1 MMHAI
6 GGRLRL
12 GEPMHRHTSWRVG
25 GPADRFYLPGT
36 LEDLQAFLQH
46 FATTPITWLG
56 LGSNVLVRDGG
67 LRGTVICLANTLDAI
82 TLDASG
88 LIHAGAGAGAVKIA
102 HFAAKAG
109 LAGAEF
115 LAGIPGTLGGC
126 LTMNAGANDGDTW
139 SLVEWAEVLHP
150 DGRVQ
155 RLSRSEFQVGYREV
169 QGQGAACFIAAG
181 LRLSPADSDIVLQR
195 LRAWQER
202 RAATQPLEWPNCGSI
217 FRNPPGDHA
226 ARLIEAA
233 ELKGLRY
240 GDAEVSTQHA
250 NFIINRGAARAEEIE
265 ALVANVQREVRN
277 RFGVELQPEMR
288 VIGEVADV

>member
-36 LEDLQAFLQH
+36 LEDLQTFLQH
-46 FATTPITWLG
+46 FATAPITWLG

-202 RAATQPLEWPNCGSI
+202 RAATQPLEWPSCGSV

-250 NFIINRGAARAEEIE
+250 NFIVNRGAARAEEIE
-265 ALVANVQREVRN
+265 ALVANVQREVHN
-277 RFGVELQPEMR
+277 RFGIELQPEMR
-288 VIGEVADV
+288 IIGEVADV

>member
-1 MMHAI
+1 
-6 GGRLRL
+6 
-12 GEPMHRHTSWRVG
+12 
-25 GPADRFYLPGT
+25 
-36 LEDLQAFLQH
+36 
-46 FATTPITWLG
+46 
-56 LGSNVLVRDGG
+56 
-67 LRGTVICLANTLDAI
+67 
-82 TLDASG
+82 
-88 LIHAGAGAGAVKIA
+88 
-102 HFAAKAG
+102 

-181 LRLSPADSDIVLQR
+181 LRLSPEDSDIVLQR

-202 RAATQPLEWPNCGSI
+202 RAATQPLEWPSCGSV

-265 ALVANVQREVRN
+265 ALVANVQQEVLN
-277 RFGVELQPEMR
+277 RFGIELQPEMR